1 MSLDT
6 EIKGSPA
13 SVESA
18 SSWLRGSLAPAVES
32 GADALVSARNNAE
45 SDWGGLAGPAFS
57 AQMRS
62 GATVTDDLS
71 TTVKAAAGNLDSY
84 AAALRRAQNS
94 MADIRSTASGAGLT
108 VSGFVIENPG
118 AGPAN
123 PGPPPTGEI
132 TPVQADHYNSAVAAF
147 NQHQKLVEAWNTAVA
162 DVAEVNSTYDAACS
176 ALEDSYKGQD
186 PKEMV
191 VSASDVAGALAASR
205 GTYLHVSI
213 LRQTATTFT
222 TEATEALNRM
232 RSTDYTRTGR
242 SAFYDDLHNA
252 NRLQGMADDATRAAD
267 DAVRGGSSATRLSGA
282 FSKALVGV
290 GIGLDLHDG
299 ESVPQAVASNV
310 GGYAVGAGAGTLA
323 SMGTSMAMGAAF
335 GSVVPGVGT
344 AVGAVVG
351 LGVGIF
357 ASGAIDSLFEGSDV
371 GEALGDG
378 VEAVTDT
385 VDAVGDGISD
395 AAEGVGD
402 FVGGLF

>member
-1 MSLDT
+1 
-6 EIKGSPA
+6 
-13 SVESA
+13 
-18 SSWLRGSLAPAVES
+18 
-32 GADALVSARNNAE
+32 
-45 SDWGGLAGPAFS
+45 
-57 AQMRS
+57 
-62 GATVTDDLS
+62 
-71 TTVKAAAGNLDSY
+71 
-84 AAALRRAQNS
+84 
-94 MADIRSTASGAGLT
+94 
-108 VSGFVIENPG
+108 
-118 AGPAN
+118 
-123 PGPPPTGEI
+123 
-132 TPVQADHYNSAVAAF
+132 
-147 NQHQKLVEAWNTAVA
+147 
-162 DVAEVNSTYDAACS
+162 
-176 ALEDSYKGQD
+176 
-186 PKEMV
+186 MV

-310 GGYAVGAGAGTLA
+310 GGYAAGAGAGTLA